1 MARAISTRTTRRTRA
16 SIRTTSPTP
25 FAGASTT
32 GRPTGGSRPSSAGGS
47 PSGGAGARSGG
58 GRRRSRVL
66 ELRPD
71 EVVALGPA
79 RARRHLR
86 HELLRRRVVG
96 TDRGRARVAR
106 RAPAGRPDLLRQDRS
121 LRRDLHGVHVP
132 PADADRARRDWLPHR
147 VHRRR
152 ADGVSRGDVSPTG
165 HARLDLHAMRVPAA
179 RGARTPHALRLVP
192 PCRGARQPHRPVD
205 DRGESVAHVPRL
217 RVGVVFGGRS
227 GEHEVSLASAASVIA
242 ALERRGHTVV
252 PIGIARDG
260 RWVVGGDPLRALAA
274 EARVALP
281 SDDAAGEV
289 KKALADRAE
298 AVDSGATASLART
311 EPAGGL
317 PAELRHLDVIVV
329 MLHGPYGEDG
339 TIQGLF
345 ELADLPYVGAGVLAS
360 AVGMDKATMKAVFQ
374 AHGLPVVEH
383 LVVTRHEWRT
393 APDRLARRVAE
404 TIGFP
409 CFVKPSNLGSSV
421 GISHVRDAGAL
432 PKALDEAA
440 RHGQKLLVERAVR
453 GREIEVSVLG
463 NNEPV
468 TSLPGEIT
476 YPGDFYDY
484 ATKYTEGRA
493 RLTVPAPIP
502 PETSRRIRE
511 LAIAAYRAIDCA
523 GMARVDFF
531 LDGDRILVNEINTIP
546 GFTATS
552 GYARTWEAS
561 GLGYGELLER
571 LIELALERHREK
583 GSWQ

>member
-1 MARAISTRTTRRTRA
+1 MAR
-16 SIRTTSPTP
+16 
-25 FAGASTT
+25 
-32 GRPTGGSRPSSAGGS
+32 
-47 PSGGAGARSGG
+47 
-58 GRRRSRVL
+58 
-66 ELRPD
+66 
-71 EVVALGPA
+71 
-79 RARRHLR
+79 
-86 HELLRRRVVG
+86 
-96 TDRGRARVAR
+96 
-106 RAPAGRPDLLRQDRS
+106 
-121 LRRDLHGVHVP
+121 
-132 PADADRARRDWLPHR
+132 
-147 VHRRR
+147 
-152 ADGVSRGDVSPTG
+152 
-165 HARLDLHAMRVPAA
+165 M
-179 RGARTPHALRLVP
+179 
-192 PCRGARQPHRPVD
+192 
-205 DRGESVAHVPRL
+205 PRL
-217 RVGVVFGGRS
+217 RVGVVFSGRS

-242 ALERRGHTVV
+242 ALEERGHTVV
-252 PIGIARDG
+252 PIGIARNG
-260 RWVVGGDPLRALAA
+260 RWVVGGEPLRALAA

-281 SDDAAGEV
+281 SNDADGAV
-289 KKALADRAE
+289 KKALANRAE
-298 AVDSGATASLART
+298 STESAAVEGLVRT
-311 EPAGGL
+311 EPAGSL
-317 PAELRHLDVIVV
+317 PLELRQGLDVVV
-329 MLHGPYGEDG
+329 IMLHGPYGEDG

-345 ELADLPYVGAGVLAS
+345 ELADVPYVGAGVLAS

-552 GYARTWEAS
+552 GYARMWEAS

-571 LIELALERHREK
+571 LIELALERHKEK

>member
-1 MARAISTRTTRRTRA
+1 M
-16 SIRTTSPTP
+16 SP
-25 FAGASTT
+25 
-32 GRPTGGSRPSSAGGS
+32 
-47 PSGGAGARSGG
+47 
-58 GRRRSRVL
+58 
-66 ELRPD
+66 
-71 EVVALGPA
+71 
-79 RARRHLR
+79 
-86 HELLRRRVVG
+86 
-96 TDRGRARVAR
+96 
-106 RAPAGRPDLLRQDRS
+106 
-121 LRRDLHGVHVP
+121 
-132 PADADRARRDWLPHR
+132 
-147 VHRRR
+147 
-152 ADGVSRGDVSPTG
+152 
-165 HARLDLHAMRVPAA
+165 MRI
-179 RGARTPHALRLVP
+179 
-192 PCRGARQPHRPVD
+192 
-205 DRGESVAHVPRL
+205 
-217 RVGVVFGGRS
+217 GVVFGGRS

-242 ALERRGHTVV
+242 AVERGGHTVV

-260 RWVVGGDPLRALAA
+260 RWVVGGDPLRTLAA
-274 EARVALP
+274 EARIALP
-281 SDDAAGEV
+281 AGDATGDV

-298 AVDSGATASLART
+298 ARVGTSETAVARV
-311 EPAGGL
+311 EPPGGL
-317 PAELRHLDVIVV
+317 PAELREALDVVVV

-345 ELADLPYVGAGVLAS
+345 ELADLPYAGAGVLAS

-393 APDRLARRVAE
+393 APDRLARQVAE

-432 PKALDEAA
+432 PRALEEAA
-440 RHGQKLLVERAVR
+440 RHGPKILVERAVR

-476 YPGDFYDY
+476 YAGDFYDY

-502 PETSRRIRE
+502 PETTRRIRE

-552 GYARTWEAS
+552 GYARMWEAS

-583 GSWQ
+583 GSSQ